1 MPLVCSSIDL
11 KYLSKNINE
20 LEDMSVQTPKMK
32 YKEKRNEKQTKPRA
46 FMKHKMVSKGIM
58 CIIWITEKKK
68 NGTKNIRNNNAWE
81 LSKQI
86 PN

>member
-32 YKEKRNEKQTKPRA
+32 
-46 FMKHKMVSKGIM
+46 
-58 CIIWITEKKK
+58 CKKK
-68 NGTKNIRNNNAWE
+68 GMKN
-81 LSKQI
+81 KQN
-86 PN
+86 PEHS